1 MYQSK
6 LRFLMAARK
15 INSIKELTD
24 LAGLSRPPLDKLYK
38 DQKLETLTLDTLAKV
53 CDAFN
58 CKLSDLIEY
67 IPDDK
72 TSE

>member
-6 LRFLMAARK
+6 FRFLMAARK

-38 DQKLETLTLDTLAKV
+38 EQKLETLTLDTLAKV

>member
-6 LRFLMAARK
+6 LRILMATKK

-38 DQKLETLTLDTLAKV
+38 EQKLETLTLDTLAKV

-67 IPDDK
+67 IPDD
-72 TSE
+72 SSVE

>member
-38 DQKLETLTLDTLAKV
+38 EQKLETLTLDTLAKV

>member
-38 DQKLETLTLDTLAKV
+38 EQKLETLTLDTLAKA

>member
-38 DQKLETLTLDTLAKV
+38 EQKLETLTLDTLARV
-53 CDAFN
+53 CDVFN